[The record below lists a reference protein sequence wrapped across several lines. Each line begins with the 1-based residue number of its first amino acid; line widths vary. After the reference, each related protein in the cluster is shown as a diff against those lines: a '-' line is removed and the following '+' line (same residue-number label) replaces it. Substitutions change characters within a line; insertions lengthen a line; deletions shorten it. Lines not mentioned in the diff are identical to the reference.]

1 MSPSYIDTD
10 GRVESDHMVDVFK
23 ALGHPV
29 RLDIMRRMVAVPELA
44 CTELEHT
51 LPIAKPTISYH
62 IKMLHRA
69 RLINVKKVGK
79 YYYYTPRMDEM
90 NELLPGLAPLLLDRL
105 VKTPAA

>member
-1 MSPSYIDTD
+1 MPTSFIDSD
-10 GRVESDHMVDVFK
+10 GRVEAEHMVDVFK

-44 CTELEHT
+44 CTELEHA

-69 RLINVKKVGK
+69 RLIHVKKVGK
-79 YYYYTPRMDEM
+79 YYFYTPRMDEM
-90 NELLPGLAPLLLDRL
+90 DELLPGLLGLLQDRL
-105 VKTPAA
+105 AA

>member
-10 GRVESDHMVDVFK
+10 GRVELDHMVDVFK

-90 NELLPGLAPLLLDRL
+90 NQLLPGLAPLLRDRL
-105 VKTPAA
+105 SV